1 MSKKKPIALFDLD
14 NTLADFS
21 GAMYRDLL
29 SITDPKN
36 VATEVAYSDSDSD
49 PEWLKNRK
57 SMIKKQPNWWLN
69 LEPIPEGMELLKIAK
84 EIGFKVHIC
93 TRGPKT
99 LSDAW
104 AQKVDWCQK
113 HVPDEKLTITFD
125 KSLVYGRVLVDDWPN
140 YTTPWLNV
148 RPRGTVLMPEKF
160 WNSDYKHDRVVK
172 YSLGNM
178 QAAIEALQAQY
189 DRK

>member
-1 MSKKKPIALFDLD
+1 MSKKPIALFDLD
-14 NTLADFS
+14 NTLADFA

-29 SITDPKN
+29 SISDPN
-36 VATEVAYSDSDSD
+36 HVSTEVASSDDDSD
-49 PEWLKNRK
+49 PEWLRNRK
-57 SMIKKQPNWWLN
+57 TMIKKQPNWWLN

-104 AQKVDWCQK
+104 AQKLDWCKK

-140 YTTPWLNV
+140 YAQPWLNV
-148 RPRGTVLMPEKF
+148 RPRGTVLMPSKP
-160 WNSDYKHDRVVK
+160 WNTEYKHDRVVK
-172 YSLGNM
+172 YTDGDM
-178 QAAIEALQAQY
+178 KAAIEALHYQFG
-189 DRK
+189 RK